1 METKFR
7 VYACGGTGINQV
19 ALCKD
24 ESVKNAA
31 VYVDCSRS
39 DSAQHGIDDV
49 FIFSNVMAQDDENDG
64 SGKVRNANLEIIAP
78 QMPKFLK
85 ENPPGDYN
93 VIVSSD
99 SGGTGPII
107 NHLLVEQLVKLGLP
121 FIIMLTGSQSSL
133 IECSNG
139 VKALNGFNNIGLNNE
154 VAVPLVYHNNNRTNA
169 TSTGNDKSVAD
180 ILTQLSMLFSNDYY
194 RLDTQDKQNL
204 LMPTNVTNF
213 DGGLI
218 ELYCRTGE
226 LDQKDG
232 SNTILSILTLAD
244 TLDAAPS
251 LVSAEYF
258 AFGEDANIKEPIHYI
273 LGVENIVN
281 IVNFVIEA
289 EEKKLEEA
297 NARSNLTKGLFAKSK
312 LKPKSSGSSIII

>member
-1 METKFR
+1 MDTKLR

-19 ALCKD
+19 AMCND
-24 ESVKNAA
+24 ESVKKSAIYA
-31 VYVDCSRS
+31 DCSRS
-39 DSAQHGIDDV
+39 DSNHHAIEDV

-85 ENPPGDYN
+85 ENPPGEYN
-93 VIVSSD
+93 IIVSSD
-99 SGGTGPII
+99 SGGTGPVIS
-107 NHLLVEQLVKLGLP
+107 HLLAEQLVELGLP

-139 VKALNGFNNIGLNNE
+139 VKALNGFNSIGLNHG
-154 VAVPLVYHNNNRTNA
+154 VGVPLVYHNNNRANA
-169 TSTGNDKSVAD
+169 TSTGNDKSVAN
-180 ILTQLSMLFSNDYY
+180 ILTQLALLFSNDYY
-194 RLDTQDKQNL
+194 RLDTRDKHNL
-204 LMPTNVTNF
+204 LVPTNVTNF
-213 DGGLI
+213 DGGLV

-232 SNTILSILTLAD
+232 ANTILSILTLAD

-251 LVSAEYF
+251 LISAEYF
-258 AFGEDANIKEPIHYI
+258 AFGEDVNIKEPIHYI

-289 EEKKLEEA
+289 EEKKLEEVK
-297 NARSNLTKGLFAKSK
+297 ARSNVTKGLFAKSK
-312 LKPKSSGSSIII
+312 LKPNSGGSSIII